1 MKFEECIKNVSTFLD
16 LKRIAT
22 PYVIDYR
29 KLNEDALKN
38 AMQITA
44 PQYYHPENVEKSIKS
59 VTLNPAQNIRVIAD
73 AIIRILLDKD
83 DFTETQSAV
92 EESVISY
99 EQNIVNIAN
108 ESDAANYSES
118 ETLLKFVL
126 EAAWEQNDSVSVD
139 EINLLEKIR
148 VKLKITSQEYQILE
162 AKIGKYPSNSNVI
175 HNRTDIGDARK
186 YLQSIGI
193 LFPIRDSNG
202 TDYDV
207 IPEEIALV
215 IRTLYGVEIKTS
227 AYLQLLSSKYVKNK
241 TYMQGILNKANIAF
255 APQMTIP
262 QLQSLLQRYIRPS
275 NLLGGFSPRDG
286 LDTATLSDWCN
297 SLGVQ
302 SYGTKLDLIWNILR
316 YYDSIKQINTTSED
330 IRGSYFEVFEELAN
344 RDLAFLRK
352 QNIIVKD
359 LECEHKFEEAT
370 NYIFEK
376 ILKNKPLLLKG
387 TDHPDGILS
396 YNDKLI
402 MWDNKSK
409 ESPVNLADHIK
420 QFDRYIH
427 ASEKPVSV
435 FIVIGPDFTADSA
448 KECLKY
454 SLTNDTLILLITAKE
469 LKELAIEW
477 RKKHAN
483 DEESFPLGYF
493 KQNGRYNVSNINL

>member
-1 MKFEECIKNVSTFLD
+1 M
-16 LKRIAT
+16 
-22 PYVIDYR
+22 
-29 KLNEDALKN
+29 
-38 AMQITA
+38 
-44 PQYYHPENVEKSIKS
+44 
-59 VTLNPAQNIRVIAD
+59 QNI
-73 AIIRILLDKD
+73 
-83 DFTETQSAV
+83 
-92 EESVISY
+92 
-99 EQNIVNIAN
+99 
-108 ESDAANYSES
+108 
-118 ETLLKFVL
+118 
-126 EAAWEQNDSVSVD
+126 
-139 EINLLEKIR
+139 
-148 VKLKITSQEYQILE
+148 
-162 AKIGKYPSNSNVI
+162 
-175 HNRTDIGDARK
+175 
-186 YLQSIGI
+186 
-193 LFPIRDSNG
+193 
-202 TDYDV
+202 
-207 IPEEIALV
+207 
-215 IRTLYGVEIKTS
+215 
-227 AYLQLLSSKYVKNK
+227 LS
-241 TYMQGILNKANIAF
+241 KANIVF
-255 APQMTIP
+255 TPQMTIP
-262 QLQSLLQRYIRPS
+262 QLQALLQKYVRPS

-316 YYDSIKQINTTSED
+316 YYDGIKQINTTSED

-344 RDLAFLRK
+344 RDLAFLRN
-352 QNIIVKD
+352 QNIISKD

-420 QFDRYIH
+420 QFDRYIR

-469 LKELAIEW
+469 LKSLAIEW
-477 RKKHAN
+477 RKKHED

-493 KQNGRYNVSNINL
+493 KQNGRYNPSNINI